1 MADYDPSLDFDCPIY
16 GAPPKE
22 RCALMSGNIRSHSH
36 IERNWIAKDHQL
48 KWPPAKASPAKKL
61 PNR

>member
-1 MADYDPSLDFDCPIY
+1 MADYDPSLEFDCPIC

-36 IERNWIAKDHQL
+36 IERNWIAKDHQP
-48 KWPPAKASPAKKL
+48 KWSITKASLAEKL
-61 PNR
+61 PDR